1 MPGSVSAAWLR
12 DERSCAK
19 QHPSV
24 VRGEWRWRLRRVR
37 LMCTCLSAVLL
48 VGLVLNATLG
58 WSWADPIAALVIA
71 AIAVR
76 EGRDA
81 WQGKG
86 RCSGAVCRRGDGR
99 VRMPPRL
106 RLLPMK
112 TPAAATEPQAPARTG
127 PRSGTARPDGAGA
140 HDRQVREPGD
150 MDIEILLVP
159 GCPNETLA
167 AERLRCAL
175 DTSGLSSIGFTT
187 RIVTG
192 QAEAER
198 IGFTGSP
205 TILIDGRDPF
215 AEPAHTPG
223 LSCRMYRTAYG
234 LAGAPDAG
242 QLHEALRAAAAIT
255 TAGLT
260 LTTVEKFAFPDTKL
274 PSPAATHILGTA
286 KRAHTGDST

>member
-1 MPGSVSAAWLR
+1 
-12 DERSCAK
+12 
-19 QHPSV
+19 
-24 VRGEWRWRLRRVR
+24 
-37 LMCTCLSAVLL
+37 
-48 VGLVLNATLG
+48 
-58 WSWADPIAALVIA
+58 
-71 AIAVR
+71 
-76 EGRDA
+76 
-81 WQGKG
+81 
-86 RCSGAVCRRGDGR
+86 
-99 VRMPPRL
+99 
-106 RLLPMK
+106 
-112 TPAAATEPQAPARTG
+112 
-127 PRSGTARPDGAGA
+127 
-140 HDRQVREPGD
+140 

-215 AEPAHTPG
+215 AEPRHTPG
-223 LSCRMYRTAYG
+223 LSCRMYRTADG

-242 QLHEALRAAAAIT
+242 QLHEALRAAAVT

-260 LTTVEKFAFPDTKL
+260 LTTVEKFAFPDTNF
-274 PSPAATHILGTA
+274 PSPAAAHILGTA
-286 KRAHTGDST
+286 KRPHTGDST